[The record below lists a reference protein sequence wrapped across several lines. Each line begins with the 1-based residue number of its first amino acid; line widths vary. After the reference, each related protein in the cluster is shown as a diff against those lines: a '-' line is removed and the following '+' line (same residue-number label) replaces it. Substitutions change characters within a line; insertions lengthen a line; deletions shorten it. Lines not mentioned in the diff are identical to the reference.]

1 MLRYNRARSNTMS
14 LLDSFIDKDKSKD
27 YNDEMEVN
35 RKTVFAVYDSR
46 FSRTILRDIKDATY

>member
-1 MLRYNRARSNTMS
+1 MS